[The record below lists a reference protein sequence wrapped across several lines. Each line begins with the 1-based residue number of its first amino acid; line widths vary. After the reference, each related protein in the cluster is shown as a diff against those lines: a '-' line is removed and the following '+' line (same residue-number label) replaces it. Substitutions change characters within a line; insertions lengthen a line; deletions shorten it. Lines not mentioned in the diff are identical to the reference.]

1 MSSMNPEQLQNLLE
15 AAIMVYGKPMS
26 IDKLMQLFEE
36 DKRPSTGE
44 IREALSAIN
53 DSYADRGVELKE
65 VASGF
70 RFQAK
75 QDYAEWITR
84 LWEEK
89 APRYSRAL
97 LETLSLIAY
106 RQPITRSEIEEV
118 RGVAVSSH
126 IIKTLLER
134 EWVRVVGHR
143 DVPGR
148 PALYAT
154 TKDFLDYFNLK
165 SLEDLPTL
173 SEIRDLDKINAELDL
188 EETGA
193 EESEAES
200 KAESDETSSGEDLAF
215 SDGASGDGATQTEH
229 GTETFEHSEA
239 VEGNQNTD
247 QSDDSS
253 EPNAQKNDNQTE
265 PLFKAPEG
273 DTEVDF
279 PEPDNELSF
288 ESDDEYIEASHASTD
303 DLMQELDNTLQ
314 AVDALTSKKDL
325 SEEEII
331 EQAEIDASPS
341 LEADEQV
348 FNDAY
353 ESQPVESG
361 DDAEDDSDASGGT
374 EGEEYSSEEQQHSD
388 AADSELTDNNRQ
400 D

>member
-26 IDKLMQLFEE
+26 IDKLMLLFEE

-75 QDYAEWITR
+75 QDYAEWISR

-97 LETLSLIAY
+97 LETLALIAY

-126 IIKTLLER
+126 IVKTLLER

-188 EETGA
+188 QENGATEPEASEGTETSEEVASGEQTA
-193 EESEAES
+193 QTEQST
-200 KAESDETSSGEDLAF
+200 ESDESSAAAE
-215 SDGASGDGATQTEH
+215 E
-229 GTETFEHSEA
+229 
-239 VEGNQNTD
+239 NQSND
-247 QSDDSS
+247 QSSDTS
-253 EPNAQKNDNQTE
+253 EQTAVDGGDVSE
-265 PLFKAPEG
+265 PLFKAPETE
-273 DTEVDF
+273 TEVDF

-288 ESDDEYIEASHASTD
+288 ESDDEYIESSQASTD

-314 AVDALTSKKDL
+314 AVDALTAKKDL

-331 EQAEIDASPS
+331 EQAEINTSPS

-353 ESQPVESG
+353 ESQPVETG

-374 EGEEYSSEEQQHSD
+374 EGEEYSSEEQHQND

>member
-26 IDKLMQLFEE
+26 IDKLMLLFEE

-75 QDYAEWITR
+75 QDYAEWISR

-97 LETLSLIAY
+97 LETLALIAY

-126 IIKTLLER
+126 IVKTLLER

-188 EETGA
+188 QENGATEPEASEGTETSEEVASGEQTA
-193 EESEAES
+193 QTEQST
-200 KAESDETSSGEDLAF
+200 ESDESSAAAE
-215 SDGASGDGATQTEH
+215 E
-229 GTETFEHSEA
+229 
-239 VEGNQNTD
+239 NQSND
-247 QSDDSS
+247 QSSDTS
-253 EPNAQKNDNQTE
+253 EQTAVDGGDVSE
-265 PLFKAPEG
+265 PLFKAPETE
-273 DTEVDF
+273 TEVDF

-288 ESDDEYIEASHASTD
+288 ESDDEYIESSQASTD

-314 AVDALTSKKDL
+314 AVDALTAKKDL

-331 EQAEIDASPS
+331 EQAEINTSPS

-353 ESQPVESG
+353 ESQPVETG

-374 EGEEYSSEEQQHSD
+374 EREEYSSEEQHQND

>member
-53 DSYADRGVELKE
+53 DSYSDRGVELKE

-75 QDYAEWITR
+75 QDYAEWISR

-97 LETLSLIAY
+97 LETLALIAY

-154 TKDFLDYFNLK
+154 TKEFLDYFNLK

-188 EETGA
+188 EEKGS
-193 EESEAES
+193 EEQGSEEQS
-200 KAESDETSSGEDLAF
+200 PEDNTSDEVASGED
-215 SDGASGDGATQTEH
+215 GASNAEAKQTEQDS
-229 GTETFEHSEA
+229 ESVAHSEA
-239 VEGNQNTD
+239 VEDHQASE
-247 QSDDSS
+247 QSDDTSQHRAVDAS
-253 EPNAQKNDNQTE
+253 HSTE
-265 PLFKAPEG
+265 PLFKPSET

-288 ESDDEYIEASHASTD
+288 ESDDEYIESSQASTD

-314 AVDALTSKKDL
+314 AVDALTAKKDL

-353 ESQPVESG
+353 ESQPVDSG
-361 DDAEDDSDASGGT
+361 DDAKDDSDASGGT
-374 EGEEYSSEEQQHSD
+374 EGEANSSEEQLLND
-388 AADSELTDNNRQ
+388 AADSELTENNRQ